1 MCNEIRCEEE
11 DEDIYTLCGTD
22 KDNKILCTVTYYT
35 NFENEAEA
43 KEITLDFKKEGEY
56 EIYLLDEE
64 HNGELVAT
72 TDKLEFD
79 MKLHSAI
86 LIKEK

>member
-1 MCNEIRCEEE
+1 M
-11 DEDIYTLCGTD
+11 
-22 KDNKILCTVTYYT
+22 
-35 NFENEAEA
+35 EN
-43 KEITLDFKKEGEY
+43 KEIAIDFGKEGEY
-56 EIYLLDEE
+56 EIYLLDSE

-72 TDKLEFD
+72 TDKLEFN